1 MGEIMKLKKIFASI
15 LLFAMTVSFF
25 VPISSYAAN
34 TVTIYNCGEE
44 VETVNTNNINELYVD
59 VDRLSW
65 YDIECKDNSDHL
77 YLYNGY
83 KAASVY
89 RNSNIVNVSGTNLT
103 YYNSIVEKSG
113 NEHISLALL
122 SMVFSQNCEIT
133 ADSINLWM
141 PYYPD
146 NYAKGIISLPGSSVA
161 PVGGIKV
168 TVGVYKKVHTYVY
181 DSENPSVSSGKV
193 SPSVGYDGV
202 DWFEKEYFNY
212 TKENL
217 AEQTV
222 VIEEGKNSVQYFLS
236 SEDTFGM
243 NSYVYYKVEDN
254 GFADEEK
261 LSFSYKEDVLYN
273 FCIGENKS
281 KISGA
286 IILSEPSD
294 VDVDF
299 CLIADG
305 TKDYE
310 LYGTI
315 PAGETV
321 FEYSLNVSNDA
332 TYKIRVLFDE
342 KAYKRTEYSEKL
354 YIEDADVN
362 GVDLYCEPSSKI
374 SVNVMLPDN
383 MIRDEDT
390 TGYLFLQSSVKPYY
404 HLDNRSFKIP
414 AGQTNAVVELI
425 DERGFDEFYVFY
437 EFKQDEVGLY
447 NFGFYNS
454 KGTTIEHKSM
464 ESFGSDE
471 KIKIKLIEAKEIYT
485 DIVLPNEEVAGS
497 YIDATL
503 ELVSANEIKP
513 LIEVNSCETNEYLN
527 EVLVKYENY
536 FDLSEYEML
545 DAEQKEYVLNGLR
558 EKKYNSVEEFQGVLK
573 KLIKRALISSGGSFG
588 VVTDK
593 GDTTEDGEDVTS
605 LPPLQPSEEENVVD
619 TTVDIT
625 KGDVITYNSRAVAY
639 PVITTEEQ
647 TIRLMSKGMSTAT
660 VCVRLPLTADSFIL
674 KISYI
679 SDENYYPQIYYNSK
693 KGSTIFAEYAGLLDK
708 NSDNIEVSLMP
719 INTISGTVTNSTDYK
734 NLEVMAVYQDKLS
747 SLKEYTDSKFVCSTS
762 EFGENGEYV
771 IRVPAELSDYT
782 VMLKGEERNIYYN
795 LKGNT
800 ENLKE
805 AGIVDSLENP
815 DNINFEYWGYDPA
828 NPIKLHITE
837 NNDGRIIIEADNIS
851 DYEKTNVNIHLAMYD
866 ETGRLIDIDSEVI
879 DVIPANGTNFAYFR
893 VAYYDIQEAST
904 VKVFA
909 WSDGLK
915 PYSEIEYIKENG
927 IGSEQKTAMLWMKSG
942 SSTIGVYGDEI
953 TVEAEPMM
961 MNNVLMST
969 ARPLA
974 EALYLDAYWEAESNS
989 MMFKYESNI
998 MTLEIDNSTAIFNGE
1013 PFELSNPACMHNGR
1027 VYVPVTDVAEK
1038 FGYDTEFDYDTC
1050 ELFVF
1055 YGAINELVKAAKYRE
1070 YMPQYIFE
1078 KDLKESLTRYDAA
1091 QLLVS
1096 LCETVI
1102 ADELELTGATTY
1114 SDTDDVNILKLSDAG
1129 ILKGIN
1135 DGEFGPGRIITNAE
1149 FVTVLCRALTYIEE
1163 NIPDEVEKAE
1173 YFYNHNDIPLWAR
1186 DTVYMMK
1193 LYGALEGVYNQIFA
1207 GTSPTTVEEAIAV
1220 IENAFRQS
1228 YDTLF
1233 LDIDSASGYK
1243 ETVIRLSKLGIMF
1256 GYEDG
1261 TFRPDGQVM
1270 RSEFA
1275 TIITRMLGI
1284 DESAVKTHDGS
1295 CDDVDAT
1302 HWAVHYIGY
1311 CVDNG
1316 IIELENNCYRP
1327 DEPITNKEVI
1337 WGLMRAL
1344 GYTKLTSFTDV
1355 YNTAEEIGLF
1365 KKLEALNTDNK
1376 SNRIEVAQMIYNA
1389 LNLNNVG

>member
-1 MGEIMKLKKIFASI
+1 MGEIMKLKKNFAII
-15 LLFAMTVSFF
+15 LLFAMIINLVI
-25 VPISSYAAN
+25 PISSYAAN
-34 TVTIYNCGEE
+34 TVMIYNCGEE
-44 VETVNTNNINELYVD
+44 VETVSTNNINELYVD
-59 VDRLSW
+59 VDGLMSYNIRS
-65 YDIECKDNSDHL
+65 KDNADHL

-83 KAASVY
+83 KGALVY
-89 RNSNIVNVSGTNLT
+89 RNSNIINVNGTNLT
-103 YYNSIVEKSG
+103 YYNPIIEKSG
-113 NEHISLALL
+113 NEHISLALI
-122 SMVFSQNCEIT
+122 SMIFSQSCEIT
-133 ADSINLWM
+133 DDSINLWM
-141 PYYPD
+141 PYRPD
-146 NYAKGIISLPGSSVA
+146 NYAKGIVSLPGSNVA
-161 PVGGIKV
+161 PAGGIKV
-168 TVGVYKKVHTYVY
+168 TVGVCEKVLSANN
-181 DSENPSVSSGKV
+181 DSTTPSISVGNIY
-193 SPSVGYDGV
+193 PSVGYEGV
-202 DWFEKEYFNY
+202 YWYETNYFDY
-212 TKENL
+212 TEEIL
-217 AEQTV
+217 TEQTI
-222 VIEEGKNSVQYFLS
+222 VIEEGENSTQYFLS
-236 SEDTFGM
+236 TTDSFGTD
-243 NSYVYYKVEDN
+243 SYVYYTVDDN
-254 GFADEEK
+254 GFTDEEK
-261 LSFSYKEDVLYN
+261 VYFSGKEELYN

-281 KISGA
+281 KISGE

-305 TKDYE
+305 VKDYE

-321 FEYSLNVSNDA
+321 FEYSLNVSIDA
-332 TYKIRVLFDE
+332 TYKVRVLFDE

-354 YIEDADVN
+354 YVEDADVD

-374 SVNVMLPDN
+374 SVNVMLPDD

-404 HLDNRSFKIP
+404 HLDNCSFKIP
-414 AGQTNAVVELI
+414 AGQTNVVVELI
-425 DERGFDEFYVFY
+425 DERGFDDFYVFY
-437 EFKQDEVGLY
+437 EFKQAEAGLY
-447 NFGFYNS
+447 DYGFYNS
-454 KGTTIEHKSM
+454 SGTTIDYKFNEPI
-464 ESFGSDE
+464 GLYE
-471 KIKIKLIEAKEIYT
+471 KIKIKLIEAKEIYAG
-485 DIVLPNEEVAGS
+485 IVLPNEEVASS
-497 YIDATL
+497 YINATL
-503 ELVSANEIKP
+503 ELVNANEIKP
-513 LIEVNSCETNEYLN
+513 LIEVNSCETNEGLN
-527 EVLVKYENY
+527 EVLIKYKDC
-536 FDLSEYEML
+536 FDLSEYEVL
-545 DAEQKEYVLNGLR
+545 DEEQKEYVLVGLR
-558 EKKYNSVEEFQGVLK
+558 EAKYNSIEEFQGNLK
-573 KLIKRALISSGGSFG
+573 KLIKRALVSSGGSFA

-593 GDTTEDGEDVTS
+593 TDTSEEGEDVTY
-605 LPPLQPSEEENVVD
+605 LPIGQPIEDENVVD

-625 KGDVITYNSRAVAY
+625 KGDVIIYSSRDVSY

-647 TIRLMSKGMSTAT
+647 TIRLMSKGMSSTT
-660 VCVRLPLTADSFIL
+660 VCLKLPLTADSFIF

-679 SDENYYPQIYYNSK
+679 SDENYYPEIYYNAK
-693 KGSTIFAEYAGLLDK
+693 RGSTIFAEYAGLLDE

-719 INTISGTVTNSTDYK
+719 VNTISGTVTNSTDYQ

-762 EFGENGEYV
+762 EFGENGEYT

-782 VMLKGEERNIYYN
+782 VVLMGEKRNIYYN
-795 LKGNT
+795 QKGNT
-800 ENLKE
+800 EILND
-805 AGIVDSLENP
+805 AWIVDSLENP
-815 DNINFEYWGYDPA
+815 DNIDFEYVGYDPS

-866 ETGRLIDIDSEVI
+866 KAGRLIDIDSEVI
-879 DVIPANGTNFAYFR
+879 DTIPANGTNFAYFR
-893 VAYYDIQEAST
+893 VAYCDIQEAST

-942 SSTIGVYGDEI
+942 GSTIAVYGDEI
-953 TVEAEPMM
+953 TVDAEPMM

-974 EALYLDAYWEAESNS
+974 EALCLDAYWEAESNS
-989 MMFKYESNI
+989 MVFEYESNI
-998 MTLEIDNSTAIFNGE
+998 LTLEIDNNTAIFNDI
-1013 PFELSNPACMHNGR
+1013 PFELSNPASVHNGR
-1027 VYVPVTDVAEK
+1027 VYVPVIDIAEK
-1038 FGYDTEFDYDTC
+1038 FGFDAEFDYDTC

-1055 YGAINELVKAAKYRE
+1055 YGAINELVNTAKHRE
-1070 YMPQYIFE
+1070 YIPQYIFE

-1091 QLLVS
+1091 QILVS
-1096 LCETVI
+1096 LCEMVI

-1135 DGEFGPGRIITNAE
+1135 EGEFEPDRTITNAE

-1163 NIPDEVEKAE
+1163 NIPEDVEKAE
-1173 YFYNHNDIPLWAR
+1173 YFYDHNDIPLWAR
-1186 DTVYMMK
+1186 NAVYMMK

-1207 GTSPTTVEEAIAV
+1207 GTSPTSVEQAIAV

-1233 LDIDSASGYK
+1233 PDIDSASGYK
-1243 ETVIRLSKLGIMF
+1243 ETVILLSRLVIMF

-1261 TFRPDGQVM
+1261 TFRPDGNVM

-1284 DESAVKTHDGS
+1284 DESAVKAHDGS

-1316 IIELENNCYRP
+1316 IMELEDNCYRP
-1327 DEPITNKEVI
+1327 DEPITNK
-1337 WGLMRAL
+1337 
-1344 GYTKLTSFTDV
+1344 
-1355 YNTAEEIGLF
+1355 
-1365 KKLEALNTDNK
+1365 
-1376 SNRIEVAQMIYNA
+1376 
-1389 LNLNNVG
+1389 

>member
-1 MGEIMKLKKIFASI
+1 MKLKKIYATI
-15 LLFAMTVSFF
+15 LLFAMFINF
-25 VPISSYAAN
+25 IMPISSYAAN

-44 VETVNTNNINELYVD
+44 VETVSTNNINEIYVD
-59 VDRLSW
+59 VDGLMSYNIRS
-65 YDIECKDNSDHL
+65 KDNADHL

-83 KAASVY
+83 KGALVY
-89 RNSNIVNVSGTNLT
+89 RNSNIVNVNGTNLT
-103 YYNSIVEKSG
+103 YYNPIVEKSG
-113 NEHISLALL
+113 SEHISLALL
-122 SMVFSQNCEIT
+122 SMIFSQSCEIT
-133 ADSINLWM
+133 DDSINLWM
-141 PYYPD
+141 PYRPD
-146 NYAKGIISLPGSSVA
+146 NYAKGIVSLPGSNVA
-161 PVGGIKV
+161 PAGGIKV
-168 TVGVYKKVHTYVY
+168 TVGVCEKVFSANN
-181 DSENPSVSSGKV
+181 DSTTPSISTGNIY
-193 SPSVGYDGV
+193 PSVGYEGV
-202 DWFEKEYFNY
+202 YWYETNYFDY
-212 TKENL
+212 TEEIL
-217 AEQTV
+217 TEQTI
-222 VIEEGKNSVQYFLS
+222 VIEEGENSTQYFLS
-236 SEDTFGM
+236 TTDSFGTD
-243 NSYVYYKVEDN
+243 SYVYYIVDDN
-254 GFADEEK
+254 GFTDEEK
-261 LSFSYKEDVLYN
+261 VYFSGKEELYN

-281 KISGA
+281 KISGE

-294 VDVDF
+294 EDVDF

-305 TKDYE
+305 AKDYE

-321 FEYSLNVSNDA
+321 FEYSLNVSDEA
-332 TYKIRVLFDE
+332 TYRVRVLFDE
-342 KAYKRTEYSEKL
+342 KAYMRTEYSEKL
-354 YIEDADVN
+354 YVEDADVD

-374 SVNVMLPDN
+374 SVNVILPDD

-390 TGYLFLQSSVKPYY
+390 VGYLFLQSSVKPYY

-414 AGQTNAVVELI
+414 AGQTNVEVELI

-437 EFKQDEVGLY
+437 EFKQDEAGLY
-447 NFGFYNS
+447 DYGFYNS
-454 KGTTIEHKSM
+454 TGTTIDYKFNEPISL
-464 ESFGSDE
+464 DE
-471 KIKIKLIEAKEIYT
+471 KIKIQLIEAKEIYA
-485 DIVLPNEEVAGS
+485 DIVLPNEDVAGS

-503 ELVSANEIKP
+503 ELVNANEIKP
-513 LIEVNSCETNEYLN
+513 LIEVNSCETNSELN
-527 EVLVKYENY
+527 EVLLKYDNY
-536 FDLSEYEML
+536 FVLTEYEVL
-545 DAEQKEYVLNGLR
+545 DEEQKEYVLAGLR
-558 EKKYNSVEEFQGVLK
+558 EAKYNSIEEFQGNLK
-573 KLIKRALISSGGSFG
+573 KLIKRALVSSGGSFA

-593 GDTTEDGEDVTS
+593 ADTTEEGEKVTY
-605 LPPLQPSEEENVVD
+605 LPTGQLIEDENVVG

-625 KGDVITYNSRAVAY
+625 KGDVITYSSRAVSY

-647 TIRLMSKGMSTAT
+647 TIRLMSKGMSSTT
-660 VCVRLPLTADSFIL
+660 VCLKLPLTADSFIL

-679 SDENYYPQIYYNSK
+679 SDENYYPEIYYNAK

-708 NSDNIEVSLMP
+708 NSDSIEVSLMP
-719 INTISGTVTNSTDYK
+719 VNTISGIVTNSTDYQ

-747 SLKEYTDSKFVCSTS
+747 SLKEYTDSKFICSTS
-762 EFGENGEYV
+762 EFGENGEYTL
-771 IRVPAELSDYT
+771 RVPAELSDYT
-782 VMLKGEERNIYYN
+782 VVLMGEKRNIYYSED
-795 LKGNT
+795 GNS

-815 DNINFEYWGYDPA
+815 DNIDFEYVGYDPA
-828 NPIKLHITE
+828 NPIKLYVTE
-837 NNDGRIIIEADNIS
+837 NNDGRIIVEAENIS
-851 DYEKTNVNIHLAMYD
+851 DYEKVNVNIHLAMYD
-866 ETGRLIDIDSEVI
+866 EAGRLIDIDSEVI
-879 DVIPANGTNFAYFR
+879 DTIPANGTNFAYFK

-915 PYSEIEYIKENG
+915 PYSKIEYIKENG

-942 SSTIGVYGDEI
+942 CSTIAVYGDEI
-953 TVEAEPMM
+953 TVDAEPMM

-969 ARPLA
+969 AIPLS
-974 EALYLDAYWEAESNS
+974 EALCLDAYWEYERNS
-989 MMFKYESNI
+989 MVFKYESNI
-998 MTLEIDNSTAIFNGE
+998 LTLEIDNNTAVFNDE
-1013 PFELSNPACMHNGR
+1013 PFELSNPACVHNGR
-1027 VYVPVTDVAEK
+1027 VYVPVIDIAEK

-1050 ELFVF
+1050 ELFIF
-1055 YGAINELVKAAKYRE
+1055 YGAINELVNAAKHRE
-1070 YMPQYIFE
+1070 YIPQYIFE
-1078 KDLKESLTRYDAA
+1078 KDLKESLTKYDTA

-1114 SDTDDVNILKLSDAG
+1114 SDTDDVNILKLSDVG

-1135 DGEFGPGRIITNAE
+1135 EGDFGPDRTITNAE

-1163 NIPDEVEKAE
+1163 NIPEYVEKAE
-1173 YFYNHNDIPLWAR
+1173 YFYDHNDIPLWAR

-1207 GTSPTTVEEAIAV
+1207 GTSPTSVEQAIAV
-1220 IENAFRQS
+1220 IENTFRQS

-1233 LDIDSASGYK
+1233 LDIDPASGYK
-1243 ETVIRLSKLGIMF
+1243 ETVIRLSRLGIWN

-1261 TFRPDGQVM
+1261 TFRPDGEVM

-1284 DESAVKTHDGS
+1284 DESAVKAHDGS

-1316 IIELENNCYRP
+1316 IMELEDNCYRP
-1327 DEPITNKEVI
+1327 DEPITNKEAI

-1344 GYTKLTSFTDV
+1344 GYTKLTLFTDV

-1365 KKLEALNTDNK
+1365 NKLEDINTDNDSK
-1376 SNRIEVAQMIYNA
+1376 RIELAQMIYNA
-1389 LNLNNVG
+1389 LELNIK

>member
-1 MGEIMKLKKIFASI
+1 MKLKKNFAVI
-15 LLFAMTVSFF
+15 LLFAMIINLII
-25 VPISSYAAN
+25 PISSYAAS

-44 VETVNTNNINELYVD
+44 VETVSTNNINELYVD
-59 VDRLSW
+59 VDGLMSYNIRS
-65 YDIECKDNSDHL
+65 KDNADHL

-83 KAASVY
+83 KGASVY
-89 RNSNIVNVSGTNLT
+89 RNSNIVNVDGTNLT
-103 YYNSIVEKSG
+103 YYNAIIEKSG
-113 NEHISLALL
+113 NEQVSLALL
-122 SMVFSQNCEIT
+122 AMIFSQSCEIT
-133 ADSINLWM
+133 DDSINLWM
-141 PYYPD
+141 PYRPD
-146 NYAKGIISLPGSSVA
+146 NYVKGIVSLPGSNVA
-161 PVGGIKV
+161 PAGGIKV
-168 TVGVYKKVHTYVY
+168 TVGVCEKVLSANN
-181 DSENPSVSSGKV
+181 DSTTPSISTGNIY
-193 SPSVGYDGV
+193 PSVGYEGV
-202 DWFEKEYFNY
+202 YWYETNYFDY
-212 TKENL
+212 TEEIL
-217 AEQTV
+217 TEQTI
-222 VIEEGKNSVQYFLS
+222 VIEEGENSAQYFLS
-236 SEDTFGM
+236 TTDSFGTD
-243 NSYVYYKVEDN
+243 SYVYYTVDDN
-254 GFADEEK
+254 GFTDEEK
-261 LSFSYKEDVLYN
+261 VYFSAKEELYN

-281 KISGA
+281 KISGE
-286 IILSEPSD
+286 IVLSEPSD

-315 PAGETV
+315 PAGEAV
-321 FEYSLNVSNDA
+321 FEYSLNVSIDA
-332 TYKIRVLFDE
+332 TYKVRVLFDE
-342 KAYKRTEYSEKL
+342 KAYMRTEYSEKL
-354 YIEDADVN
+354 YIEDADVD
-362 GVDLYCEPSSKI
+362 GVDLYCEPSSRI

-404 HLDNRSFKIP
+404 HLDNCIFKIP
-414 AGQTNAVVELI
+414 AGQTNVVVELI

-437 EFKQDEVGLY
+437 EFKQDEAGLY
-447 NFGFYNS
+447 DYGFYNS
-454 KGTTIEHKSM
+454 TGTTIDYKSN
-464 ESFGSDE
+464 EPIGLYE
-471 KIKIKLIEAKEIYT
+471 KIKIQLIEAKEIYA
-485 DIVLPNEEVAGS
+485 DIVLPNEEVASS

-503 ELVSANEIKP
+503 ELVNANEIKP
-513 LIEVNSCETNEYLN
+513 LIEVNSCETNENLN
-527 EVLVKYENY
+527 EVLIKYEDY
-536 FDLSEYEML
+536 FDLSEYETL
-545 DAEQKEYVLNGLR
+545 DEEQKEYVLTGLR
-558 EKKYNSVEEFQGVLK
+558 EAKYNSIEEFQGNLK
-573 KLIKRALISSGGSFG
+573 KLIKRALVSPSQGGSFA

-593 GDTTEDGEDVTS
+593 TDTSEEGEDVTY
-605 LPPLQPSEEENVVD
+605 LPIGQPIEDENVVD

-625 KGDVITYNSRAVAY
+625 KGDVITYSSRAVSY

-647 TIRLMSKGMSTAT
+647 TIQLISKGMSSAT
-660 VCVRLPLTADSFIL
+660 VCVKLPLTADSFIL

-679 SDENYYPQIYYNSK
+679 SDESYYPQIYYNAK
-693 KGSTIFAEYAGLLDK
+693 NGSTIFAEYAGLLDE
-708 NSDNIEVSLMP
+708 NLDNIEVSLMP
-719 INTISGTVTNSTDYK
+719 ANTISGVMTNSTDYQ
-734 NLEVMAVYQDKLS
+734 NLEVIAVYQDKLS

-762 EFGENGEYV
+762 EFGENGEYTL
-771 IRVPAELSDYT
+771 RVPAELSDYT
-782 VMLKGEERNIYYN
+782 VMLKGEKRNIYYN
-795 LKGNT
+795 QKGNT
-800 ENLKE
+800 ENLKD
-805 AGIVDSLENP
+805 AWIVDSLENP
-815 DNINFEYWGYDPA
+815 DNIDFEYVGYDPA
-828 NPIKLHITE
+828 NPIKLHVTE
-837 NNDGRIIIEADNIS
+837 NNDGRIIIEAENIS

-866 ETGRLIDIDSEVI
+866 EAGRLIDLDSEVI
-879 DVIPANGTNFAYFR
+879 ETIPANSTDFAYFN

-904 VKVFA
+904 IKIFA

-942 SSTIGVYGDEI
+942 CSTIAVYGDGI
-953 TVEAEPMM
+953 TVDAEPMM

-974 EALYLDAYWEAESNS
+974 EALYLSAEWDDESNTIV
-989 MMFKYESNI
+989 FKYESN
-998 MTLEIDNSTAIFNGE
+998 TLSVEVDNNTAVYNGE
-1013 PFELSNPACMHNGR
+1013 PFELSNPACVHNGR
-1027 VYVPVTDVAEK
+1027 VYVPVIDIAEK

-1055 YGAINELVKAAKYRE
+1055 YGVINELVEAAKYRE
-1070 YMPQYIFE
+1070 YIPQYIFE

-1135 DGEFGPGRIITNAE
+1135 EGEFGPDRTITNAE
-1149 FVTVLCRALTYIEE
+1149 FVTVLSRALTYIEE
-1163 NIPDEVEKAE
+1163 NIPEDVEKAE
-1173 YFYNHNDIPLWAR
+1173 YFYDHNDIPLWAR

-1207 GTSPTTVEEAIAV
+1207 GTSPTTVEQAIAV
-1220 IENAFRQS
+1220 IENAFSQS

-1233 LDIDSASGYK
+1233 LDINPSSGYK
-1243 ETVIRLSKLGIMF
+1243 ETVILLSRLGIMF

-1261 TFRPDGQVM
+1261 TFRPDGNVM

-1316 IIELENNCYRP
+1316 IMELEDNCYRP
-1327 DEPITNKEVI
+1327 DEPITNKEAI

-1365 KKLEALNTDNK
+1365 NKLEDINTDNDSK
-1376 SNRIEVAQMIYNA
+1376 RIEVAQMIYNA
-1389 LNLNNVG
+1389 LNSNN

>member
-1 MGEIMKLKKIFASI
+1 MGEIMKLKKNFAVI
-15 LLFAMTVSFF
+15 LLFAMIINFIM
-25 VPISSYAAN
+25 PISSYAAN

-44 VETVNTNNINELYVD
+44 VETVNTNNLNELYVD

-83 KAASVY
+83 KGALVY
-89 RNSNIVNVSGTNLT
+89 RNSNIVNVNGTNLT
-103 YYNSIVEKSG
+103 YYNSIVEESG
-113 NEHISLALL
+113 SEHISLALL
-122 SMVFSQNCEIT
+122 SMIFSQNCEIT
-133 ADSINLWM
+133 DDSINLWM
-141 PYYPD
+141 AYYPD
-146 NYAKGIISLPGSSVA
+146 NYAKGIISLPGNSVA
-161 PVGGIKV
+161 PVDGVKV
-168 TVGVYKKVHTYVY
+168 TVCVYKKVHTYAY
-181 DSENPSVSSGKV
+181 DPNNPSISTGKI
-193 SPSVGYDGV
+193 SPTVGYAGV
-202 DWFEKEYFNY
+202 DSLEEEYFNY
-212 TKENL
+212 TKEIL

-236 SEDTFGM
+236 SEDTFGK

-254 GFADEEK
+254 GFVDEET
-261 LSFSYKEDVLYN
+261 LSFSYKKEELYN

-281 KISGA
+281 KISGE

-321 FEYSLNVSNDA
+321 FEYSLNVSIDA
-332 TYKIRVLFDE
+332 TYKVHVLFDE

-354 YIEDADVN
+354 YVEDADVD

-390 TGYLFLQSSVKPYY
+390 TGYLFLQSCVKPYY
-404 HLDNRSFKIP
+404 HLDNCSFKIP
-414 AGQTNAVVELI
+414 AGQTNAVVELV
-425 DERGFDEFYVFY
+425 DERGFDDFYVFY
-437 EFKQDEVGLY
+437 EFKQAEAGLY
-447 NFGFYNS
+447 DYGFYNS
-454 KGTTIEHKSM
+454 TGTTIDYKFNEPI
-464 ESFGSDE
+464 GLYE
-471 KIKIKLIEAKEIYT
+471 KIKIKLIEAKEIYA
-485 DIVLPNEEVAGS
+485 DIVLPDEEVAGS

-503 ELVSANEIKP
+503 ELVNANEIKP
-513 LIEVNSCETNEYLN
+513 LIEVNSCETNSELN
-527 EVLVKYENY
+527 EVLLKYDNY
-536 FDLSEYEML
+536 FDLSEYEAL
-545 DAEQKEYVLNGLR
+545 DEEQKEYVLAELR
-558 EKKYNSVEEFQGVLK
+558 EAKYNSVEEFQGKLNKLAKRVLV
-573 KLIKRALISSGGSFG
+573 SGGGSFG

-593 GDTTEDGEDVTS
+593 TDTTEEGEKVTY
-605 LPPLQPSEEENVVD
+605 LPIGQLIEDENVVG

-625 KGDVITYNSRAVAY
+625 KGDVITYSSRVVSY

-647 TIRLMSKGMSTAT
+647 TIRLMSKGMSSTT
-660 VCVRLPLTADSFIL
+660 VCLKLPLTADSFIF

-679 SDENYYPQIYYNSK
+679 SDENYYPEIYYNAK
-693 KGSTIFAEYAGLLDK
+693 NGSTIFAEYAGLLDE
-708 NSDNIEVSLMP
+708 NSDSIEVSLMP
-719 INTISGTVTNSTDYK
+719 VNTISGTVTNSTDYQ
-734 NLEVMAVYQDKLS
+734 NLEVMAIYQDKLS
-747 SLKEYTDSKFVCSTS
+747 SFKEYTDSKFVCSTS
-762 EFGENGEYV
+762 EFGENGEYI

-782 VMLKGEERNIYYN
+782 VVLMGEKRNIYYN
-795 LKGNT
+795 QKGNT
-800 ENLKE
+800 ENLKD
-805 AGIVDSLENP
+805 AWIVDSLENP
-815 DNINFEYWGYDPA
+815 DNINFEYVGYDPV
-828 NPIKLHITE
+828 NPIKLNVIE
-837 NNDGRIIIEADNIS
+837 NNDGRIIVEAENIS
-851 DYEKTNVNIHLAMYD
+851 DFEKTNVNIHLAMYD
-866 ETGRLIDIDSEVI
+866 ENGRLIDIDSEVI
-879 DVIPANGTNFAYFR
+879 DTIPANKTEFAYFK
-893 VAYYDIQEAST
+893 VAYYDIQEANT
-904 VKVFA
+904 IKVFA

-915 PYSEIEYIKENG
+915 PYSNIKYIKENG

-942 SSTIGVYGDEI
+942 CSTIAAYGDEI
-953 TVEAEPMM
+953 TVDAEPMM
-961 MNNVLMST
+961 LNNVLMST

-974 EALYLDAYWEAESNS
+974 EALYLSAEWDDESNTIV
-989 MMFKYESNI
+989 FKYESN
-998 MTLEIDNSTAIFNGE
+998 TLSVEIDNNTAVYNGE
-1013 PFELSNPACMHNGR
+1013 TFELSNPASVHNGR
-1027 VYVPVTDVAEK
+1027 VYVPAIDIAEK

-1055 YGAINELVKAAKYRE
+1055 YGAITELVNAAKHRE
-1070 YMPQYIFE
+1070 YIPQYIFE

-1135 DGEFGPGRIITNAE
+1135 EEEFDPGRTITNVE

-1163 NIPDEVEKAE
+1163 NIPEDVEKAE
-1173 YFYNHNDIPLWAR
+1173 YFYDHNDIPLWAR

-1207 GTSPTTVEEAIAV
+1207 GTSPTTVEQAIAV
-1220 IENAFRQS
+1220 IENAFRRS

-1233 LDIDSASGYK
+1233 LDIEPSSGYK
-1243 ETVIRLSKLGIMF
+1243 ETVIRLSRLGIMF

-1261 TFRPDGQVM
+1261 TFRPDGNVM

-1284 DESAVKTHDGS
+1284 DESAVKAHDGS

-1316 IIELENNCYRP
+1316 IMELEDNCYRP
-1327 DEPITNKEVI
+1327 DEPITNKEAI

-1355 YNTAEEIGLF
+1355 YNTAEEIALF
-1365 KKLEALNTDNK
+1365 NKLEDLNTNNK
-1376 SNRIEVAQMIYNA
+1376 SERIEIAQMIYNA
-1389 LNLNNVG
+1389 LNSNN